1 MLDYCLTEHHSMIK
15 DLARTVAE
23 NKIKPFSK
31 QWDEKGEY
39 PTSAI
44 EALAQSD
51 LFAIWIP
58 EKYNGLGGG
67 VYDLCLAVEEIARI
81 DGGVA
86 TAYAATFLG
95 MAPILI
101 HGTEEQKEK
110 YLTQIASGEA
120 QAAFG
125 LTEPAAGSDASKL
138 RTTAVKDGDYY
149 VLNGLKHFIT
159 NGGEA
164 AIYAVIALTD
174 KARGA
179 RGMSCFIVEKGTP
192 GFSFGKKEDKL
203 GIRCSTTSELIFED
217 CRVHKDNLLGGREGL
232 GFIATMK
239 TFDYTRPGVGA
250 QAVGIAQGAMEL
262 AVKYAHTR
270 EQFGQKITSF
280 QGIQWMIAD
289 MGSKIEAARA
299 LVYASAKA
307 ADEGKGNVGG
317 ASAAAKLIASDV
329 AMEVATNALQL
340 YGGYGYMKEYPIE
353 KFLRD
358 AKITQI
364 YEGTNQI
371 QKSIVAHQLIKM
383 FTN

>member
-1 MLDYCLTEHHSMIK
+1 
-15 DLARTVAE
+15 
-23 NKIKPFSK
+23 
-31 QWDEKGEY
+31 
-39 PTSAI
+39 
-44 EALAQSD
+44 
-51 LFAIWIP
+51 
-58 EKYNGLGGG
+58 
-67 VYDLCLAVEEIARI
+67 VEEIARI

-95 MAPILI
+95 MAPILVS
-101 HGTEEQKEK
+101 GTEEQKEK
-110 YLTQIASGEA
+110 YLTQIASGKA

-125 LTEPAAGSDASKL
+125 LTEPGAGSDASKL

-164 AIYAVIALTD
+164 SINVIMAVTD
-174 KARGA
+174 KSKGA
-179 RGMSCFIVEKGTP
+179 RGISGFIVDKDTP
-192 GFSFGKKEDKL
+192 GFSVGKKEEKL

-217 CRVHKDNLLGGREGL
+217 VRVHKDDLLGGREGI
-232 GFIATMK
+232 GFISTMR

-262 AVKYAHTR
+262 AIKYTYSR
-270 EQFGQKITSF
+270 EQFDQKITSF

-299 LVYASAKA
+299 LVYAAAKA
-307 ADEGKGNVGG
+307 ADSGKENVAG

-329 AMEVATNALQL
+329 AMEVTTNALQL
-340 YGGYGYMKEYPIE
+340 FGGYGYMREYPIE
-353 KFLRD
+353 KYMRD

-371 QKSIVAHQLIKM
+371 QKSILAHHLIKM
-383 FTN
+383 FSK

>member
-1 MLDYCLTEHHSMIK
+1 MLDYCLSEHHSMIK
-15 DLARTVAE
+15 ELARSVAE
-23 NKIKPFSK
+23 NKIKPHTRE
-31 QWDEKGEY
+31 WDEKEEY
-39 PTSAI
+39 PRPAI

-58 EKYNGLGGG
+58 EKYSGLGGG

-95 MAPILI
+95 MAPILVS
-101 HGTEEQKEK
+101 GTEEQKEK
-110 YLTQIASGEA
+110 YLTQIATGKA

-125 LTEPAAGSDASKL
+125 LTEPGAGSDASKL

-164 AIYAVIALTD
+164 SINVIMAVTD
-174 KARGA
+174 KSKGA
-179 RGMSCFIVEKGTP
+179 RGISGFIVDKDTP
-192 GFSFGKKEDKL
+192 GFSVGKKEEKL

-217 CRVHKDNLLGGREGL
+217 VRVHKDDLLGGKEGI
-232 GFIATMK
+232 GFISTMR

-262 AVKYAHTR
+262 AIKYTHSR
-270 EQFGQKITSF
+270 VQFDQKITSF

-299 LVYASAKA
+299 LVYAAAKA
-307 ADEGKGNVGG
+307 ADSGKGNIGG

-329 AMEVATNALQL
+329 AMEVTTNALQL
-340 YGGYGYMKEYPIE
+340 FGGYGYMREYPIE
-353 KFLRD
+353 KYMRD

-371 QKSIVAHQLIKM
+371 QKSILANHLIKM
-383 FTN
+383 YSK